1 MRFAPV
7 SPLTGWGLV
16 VAASSLDWLVGD
28 PLAWP
33 HPVQVMGWGI
43 SRLRHGLEP
52 WCRQQPRRLQLAG
65 VVVAATMV
73 LLAMGA
79 GMALEWSARRWP
91 PLGIP
96 CLVLAVA
103 SCLAGRSLGQR
114 VTAVLTRL
122 EPVPDLPG
130 ARQALARIVGR
141 DVIHLGRRDI
151 LRGAAESAS
160 ENAVD
165 GAFAP
170 LFWILVG
177 VALQTGFGDTA
188 PGPLAMGWG
197 FKAVSTMDSM
207 VGYRQGTL
215 RWLGTAAARLEDG
228 MVWLPCRLAVLSLGI
243 MVGRPWWLLTTAR
256 REGAADPSPNASV
269 SMAAYA
275 HAVGVRLGGHNRY
288 DRQERDKALLGMG
301 YPDPQ
306 PASVVAM
313 VHLTRRGLLLWLAVA
328 GALAS

>member
-1 MRFAPV
+1 MSLLA
-7 SPLTGWGLV
+7 GWGLV
-16 VAASSLDWLVGD
+16 VAASGLDWLLGD

-65 VVVAATMV
+65 VVLVVTMA
-73 LLAMGA
+73 LLAVGA
-79 GMALEWSARRWP
+79 GLALEWGARRWP
-91 PLGIP
+91 L
-96 CLVLAVA
+96 LATPWLILAMA
-103 SCLAGRSLGQR
+103 SCLAGRSLRQR
-114 VTAVLTRL
+114 VTAVLARL
-122 EPVPDLPG
+122 EPSPDLPA
-130 ARQALARIVGR
+130 ARRALARIVGR
-141 DVIHLGRRDI
+141 DVTNLNRRHI

-170 LFWILVG
+170 LFWMGVG
-177 VALQTGFGDTA
+177 VVLQATWGEGM

-228 MVWLPCRLAVLSLGI
+228 MVWLPCRLAVLSLGV
-243 MVGRPWWLLTTAR
+243 MVGRPRWLLTVAR
-256 REGAADPSPNASV
+256 REGAADLSPNAGV

-275 HAVGVRLGGHNRY
+275 HAVRVRLGGRNRY
-288 DRQERDKALLGMG
+288 GRVEREKPLLGSG
-301 YPDPQ
+301 HPDPR
-306 PASVVAM
+306 PAHVLAM
-313 VHLTRRGLLLWLAVA
+313 MHLTRRGLLLWLVLA
-328 GALAS
+328 GVLAC

>member
-1 MRFAPV
+1 M

-16 VAASSLDWLVGD
+16 LAASALDWLVGD

-52 WCRQQPRRLQLAG
+52 WGRQQPRRLQLAG
-65 VVVAATMV
+65 AALAATMV

-79 GMALEWSARRWP
+79 GMALEWGARRWP
-91 PLGIP
+91 L
-96 CLVLAVA
+96 LATPWLILAMA

-114 VTAVLTRL
+114 VTAVLERL
-122 EPVPDLPG
+122 GPSPDLPA

-141 DVIHLGRRDI
+141 DVAHLGRRDI

-170 LFWILVG
+170 LFWMLVG
-177 VALQTGFGDTA
+177 VGLQAVLGDGA
-188 PGPLAMGWG
+188 PGPVAMGWG

-228 MVWLPCRLAVLSLGI
+228 MVWLPCRLAVLSLGV
-243 MVGRPWWLLTTAR
+243 MLGRPWWLLTTAR

-275 HAVGVRLGGHNRY
+275 HAVGVRLGGRNRY
-288 DRQERDKALLGMG
+288 GRQERDKPLLGTG
-301 YPDPQ
+301 HPDPQ

-313 VHLTRRGLLLWLAVA
+313 VHLTRRGLLLWLGLA
-328 GALAS
+328 GVLAC

>member
-1 MRFAPV
+1 MSLLA
-7 SPLTGWGLV
+7 GWGLV
-16 VAASSLDWLVGD
+16 LAASGLDWLLGD

-52 WCRQQPRRLQLAG
+52 WCNRQPRRLQLAG
-65 VVVAATMV
+65 VVLVATML

-91 PLGIP
+91 LLGAPWLI
-96 CLVLAVA
+96 LGLA
-103 SCLAGRSLGQR
+103 SCLAGRSLRQR
-114 VTAVLTRL
+114 ITAVLTRL
-122 EPVPDLPG
+122 EPPPDLPA
-130 ARQALARIVGR
+130 ARLALARVVGR
-141 DVIHLGRRDI
+141 DVTDLSHRQI

-160 ENAVD
+160 ENAID

-170 LFWILVG
+170 LFWMLAG
-177 VALQTGFGDTA
+177 VALQASLGDGT

-228 MVWLPCRLAVLSLGI
+228 MVWLPCRLAVLSLG
-243 MVGRPWWLLTTAR
+243 VVLGRPWWLLTVAR
-256 REGAADPSPNASV
+256 RDGAADLSPNASI

-275 HAVGVRLGGHNRY
+275 HAVGVQLGGRNRY
-288 DRQERDKALLGMG
+288 GQQERNKPLLGIG

-306 PASVVAM
+306 SSSVLAM
-313 VHLTRRGLLLWLAVA
+313 AQLTRRVLLLWLILA
-328 GALAS
+328 GVLSH

>member
-1 MRFAPV
+1 MSLLA
-7 SPLTGWGLV
+7 GWGLL
-16 VAASSLDWLVGD
+16 VAASGLDWLLGD

-43 SRLRHGLEP
+43 SRLRRGLES

-65 VVVAATMV
+65 MVLAATMV
-73 LLAMGA
+73 LLAMVA
-79 GMALEWSARRWP
+79 GMAMEWFTRRWP
-91 PLGIP
+91 LLGTPWLI
-96 CLVLAVA
+96 LALA
-103 SCLAGRSLGQR
+103 SCLAGRSLRQR
-114 VTAVLTRL
+114 VMAVLARL
-122 EPVPDLPG
+122 EPSPDLPA
-130 ARQALARIVGR
+130 ARRDLARIVGR
-141 DVIHLGRRDI
+141 DVTGLSRCHI
-151 LRGAAESAS
+151 LRGVAESAS

-170 LFWILVG
+170 LFWMGVG
-177 VALQTGFGDTA
+177 VALQALWGEGV

-228 MVWLPCRLAVLSLGI
+228 MVWLPCRLAVLSLGL
-243 MVGRPWWLLTTAR
+243 MVGQPWWLLTVAR
-256 REGAADPSPNASV
+256 REGSADLSPNASV

-275 HAVGVRLGGHNRY
+275 HAVGVRLGGRNRY
-288 DRQERDKALLGMG
+288 GREERDKPLLGAG
-301 YPDPQ
+301 HPEPQ

-313 VHLTRRGLLLWLAVA
+313 VQLTRRGLVLWLVLA
-328 GALAS
+328 GALSC

>member
-1 MRFAPV
+1 M
-7 SPLTGWGLV
+7 
-16 VAASSLDWLVGD
+16 VAASGLDWLLGD

-65 VVVAATMV
+65 VALAVTML

-79 GMALEWSARRWP
+79 GMALEWSTRRWP
-91 PLGIP
+91 LLGTPWLI
-96 CLVLAVA
+96 LALA
-103 SCLAGRSLGQR
+103 SCLAGRSLCQR
-114 VTAVLTRL
+114 VTAVLDRL
-122 EPVPDLPG
+122 DPSPDLPA

-141 DVIHLGRRDI
+141 DVTRLSRREI

-160 ENAVD
+160 ENAID

-170 LFWILVG
+170 LFWIVAGVG
-177 VALQTGFGDTA
+177 LQAGLGDGA
-188 PGPLAMGWG
+188 PGPVAMGWG

-228 MVWLPCRLAVLSLGI
+228 MVWLPCRLAVLSLGV
-243 MVGRPWWLLTTAR
+243 MLGRPWWLLTTSR
-256 REGAADPSPNASV
+256 REGAADLSPNASV

-275 HAVGVRLGGHNRY
+275 HTVGVQLGGRNRY
-288 DRQERDKALLGMG
+288 GPQERDKPLLGTG
-301 YPDPQ
+301 HPDPQ
-306 PASVVAM
+306 PASVLAM
-313 VHLTRRGLLLWLAVA
+313 MHLTRRGLLLWLLLA
-328 GALAS
+328 GALSC

>member
-1 MRFAPV
+1 M
-7 SPLTGWGLV
+7 SPLAGWGLL
-16 VAASSLDWLVGD
+16 VAASGLDWLLGD

-43 SRLRHGLEP
+43 NRLRRGLEP

-65 VVVAATMV
+65 VVLAATMV
-73 LLAMGA
+73 LAAMGA
-79 GMALEWSARRWP
+79 GMTLEWGTRRWP
-91 PLGIP
+91 LLGTPWLI
-96 CLVLAVA
+96 LALA
-103 SCLAGRSLGQR
+103 SCLAGRSLRQR
-114 VTAVLTRL
+114 VTAVLARL
-122 EPVPDLPG
+122 EPSPDLPA

-141 DVIHLGRRDI
+141 DVTDLSRRHI
-151 LRGAAESAS
+151 LRGVAESAS

-170 LFWILVG
+170 LFWMGVG
-177 VALQTGFGDTA
+177 VGLQALWGEGA

-228 MVWLPCRLAVLSLGI
+228 MVWLPCRLAVLSLGV
-243 MVGRPWWLLTTAR
+243 MVGRPWWLLTVAR
-256 REGAADPSPNASV
+256 REGAADLSPNASV

-275 HAVGVRLGGHNRY
+275 HAVGVRLGGRNRY
-288 DRQERDKALLGMG
+288 GREERDKPLLGAG
-301 YPDPQ
+301 HPDPQ

-313 VHLTRRGLLLWLAVA
+313 VQLTRRGLLLWLVLA
-328 GALAS
+328 GVLGC

>member
-1 MRFAPV
+1 M
-7 SPLTGWGLV
+7 SPLAGWGLL
-16 VAASSLDWLVGD
+16 VAASGLDRLLGD

-43 SRLRHGLEP
+43 NRLRRGLEP

-65 VVVAATMV
+65 VVLTATMV

-79 GMALEWSARRWP
+79 GMALEWSTRRWP
-91 PLGIP
+91 LLGGPWLI
-96 CLVLAVA
+96 LALA
-103 SCLAGRSLGQR
+103 SCLAGRSLRQR
-114 VTAVLTRL
+114 VMAVLEQL
-122 EPVPDLPG
+122 ESGSNLG
-130 ARQALARIVGR
+130 AARQALARIVGR
-141 DVIHLGRRDI
+141 DVTDLSRGHI
-151 LRGAAESAS
+151 LRGVAESAS

-170 LFWILVG
+170 LFWMGVG
-177 VALQTGFGDTA
+177 VGLQALWGEGT

-228 MVWLPCRLAVLSLGI
+228 MVWLPCRLAVLSLGL
-243 MVGRPWWLLTTAR
+243 MVGRPWWLLAMAR
-256 REGAADPSPNASV
+256 REGAADLSPNASV

-275 HAVGVRLGGHNRY
+275 HAVGVRLGGRNRY
-288 DRQERDKALLGMG
+288 GGEERDKPLLGVG
-301 YPDPQ
+301 HPDPQ

-313 VHLTRRGLLLWLAVA
+313 VQLTRRGLVLWLVLA
-328 GALAS
+328 GALSC

>member
-1 MRFAPV
+1 M
-7 SPLTGWGLV
+7 SPLAGWGLL
-16 VAASSLDWLVGD
+16 VAASGLDWLLGD

-43 SRLRHGLEP
+43 NRLRRGLEP

-65 VVVAATMV
+65 VVLAVTMV

-79 GMALEWSARRWP
+79 GMTLEWGTRRWP
-91 PLGIP
+91 LLGTPWLI
-96 CLVLAVA
+96 LALA
-103 SCLAGRSLGQR
+103 SCLAGRSLRQR
-114 VTAVLTRL
+114 VTAVLARL
-122 EPVPDLPG
+122 EPSPDLPA

-141 DVIHLGRRDI
+141 DVTDLSRREI
-151 LRGAAESAS
+151 LRGVAESAS

-170 LFWILVG
+170 LFWMGMG
-177 VALQTGFGDTA
+177 VALQALWGEGA
-188 PGPLAMGWG
+188 PGPVAMGWG

-215 RWLGTAAARLEDG
+215 RWLGTAAARMEDG
-228 MVWLPCRLAVLSLGI
+228 MVWLPCRLAVLSLGV
-243 MVGRPWWLLTTAR
+243 MVGRPWWLLTVAR
-256 REGAADPSPNASV
+256 REGAADLSPNASV

-275 HAVGVRLGGHNRY
+275 HAVGVRLGGRNRY
-288 DRQERDKALLGMG
+288 GREERDKPLLGAG
-301 YPDPQ
+301 HPDPQ

-313 VHLTRRGLLLWLAVA
+313 VQLTRRGLLLWLVLA
-328 GALAS
+328 GVLGC

>member
-1 MRFAPV
+1 MSLLA
-7 SPLTGWGLV
+7 GWGLV
-16 VAASSLDWLVGD
+16 VAASGLDWLLGD

-33 HPVQVMGWGI
+33 HPVQIMGWGI
-43 SRLRHGLEP
+43 SRLRYGLEP

-65 VVVAATMV
+65 VVLVATMV

-79 GMALEWSARRWP
+79 GMALEWSTRRWP
-91 PLGIP
+91 LLGTPWLI
-96 CLVLAVA
+96 LALA
-103 SCLAGRSLGQR
+103 SCLAGRSLRQR
-114 VTAVLTRL
+114 VMAVLALL
-122 EPVPDLPG
+122 EPSPDLPA

-141 DVIHLGRRDI
+141 DVTDLSRRQI
-151 LRGAAESAS
+151 LRGVAESAS

-170 LFWILVG
+170 LFWMGVG
-177 VALQTGFGDTA
+177 VALQALWGEGA

-228 MVWLPCRLAVLSLGI
+228 MVWLPCRLAALSLG
-243 MVGRPWWLLTTAR
+243 MMLGRPWWLLTMAR
-256 REGAADPSPNASV
+256 REGAADLSPNASV

-275 HAVGVRLGGHNRY
+275 HAVGVRLGGRNRY
-288 DRQERDKALLGMG
+288 GQQERDKPLLGSG
-301 YPDPQ
+301 HPDPQ
-306 PASVVAM
+306 PASVMAM
-313 VHLTRRGLLLWLAVA
+313 VHLTRRGLLLWLVLA
-328 GALAS
+328 GVLSC

>member
-1 MRFAPV
+1 M
-7 SPLTGWGLV
+7 SLLEGWGLLA
-16 VAASSLDWLVGD
+16 AASGLDWLLGD
-28 PLAWP
+28 PLTWP

-43 SRLRHGLEP
+43 NRLRCGLEP

-65 VVVAATMV
+65 VVLVAAMV

-79 GMALEWSARRWP
+79 GMTLEWSARRWP
-91 PLGIP
+91 ILGTPWLI
-96 CLVLAVA
+96 LALA
-103 SCLAGRSLGQR
+103 SCLAGRSLRQR
-114 VTAVLTRL
+114 VMAVLARL
-122 EPVPDLPG
+122 EPSPDLPA

-141 DVIHLGRRDI
+141 DVTDLSRCHI

-170 LFWILVG
+170 LFWMGVG
-177 VALQTGFGDTA
+177 VALQALWGEGA

-228 MVWLPCRLAVLSLGI
+228 MVWLPCRLAVLSLGL
-243 MVGRPWWLLTTAR
+243 MMGRPWWLLAVAR
-256 REGAADPSPNASV
+256 REGAADLSPNASV

-275 HAVGVRLGGHNRY
+275 HAVGVKLGGRNRY
-288 DRQERDKALLGMG
+288 GREERDKPLLGAG
-301 YPDPQ
+301 HPEPR
-306 PASVVAM
+306 PASVAAM
-313 VHLTRRGLLLWLAVA
+313 VQLTRRGLVLWLVLA
-328 GALAS
+328 GALGC